1 MLYQFLLNQP
11 DEEDTEANEQW
22 GRWMEMATK
31 LESEPPDT
39 TDFDDLSSWV
49 ERVVEAFCK
58 REDMT
63 SALVN
68 HLEGVEP

>member
-1 MLYQFLLNQP
+1 MAKIWLGVVALCLAACSSSATP
-11 DEEDTEANEQW
+11 PASEDRPE
-22 GRWMEMATK
+22 
-31 LESEPPDT
+31 ESEPPET
-39 TDFDDLSSWV
+39 TDFDELSSWV

>member
-1 MLYQFLLNQP
+1 M
-11 DEEDTEANEQW
+11 
-22 GRWMEMATK
+22 
-31 LESEPPDT
+31 
-39 TDFDDLSSWV
+39 
-49 ERVVEAFCK
+49 VVEAFCK